1 MTILR
6 ATIALATIPGLLLC
20 VLLYRAGH
28 GPSTQSAE
36 PFYGAV
42 VLETPKRQSALF
54 VGDDFPA
61 GYGGVGRNA
70 YPQITCYSIGL
81 DCGVDAQ
88 PGTGFVNDGRDYS
101 PTTFPLIDRLPTD
114 QKLFDPDFVIVDAG
128 RNDNQAPVPVQATA
142 TSRYFRQVSRI
153 WPAAQLIA
161 IAPYYLSPG
170 PDPDYEARIELL
182 RPIVAEHGGLLIDPA
197 AEGWYDGVD
206 EATMLQIDGLHPNQT
221 GQEFIARKLAK
232 SLQDRRIGQSGAPS
246 S

>member
-1 MTILR
+1 MRILR
-6 ATIALATIPGLLLC
+6 STIALVAIPGLLLG

-28 GPSTQSAE
+28 KPEAPPPE
-36 PFYGAV
+36 PLYGAV

-61 GYGGVGRNA
+61 GYGGIGRNA

-101 PTTFPLIDRLPTD
+101 STTFPLIDRLPTD

-128 RNDNQAPVPVQATA
+128 RNDNQTPAPVLASATA
-142 TSRYFRQVSRI
+142 RYFQQISRI
-153 WPAAQLIA
+153 WPAAKLIA

-170 PDPDYEARIELL
+170 PDPDYGTRIELL
-182 RPIVAEHGGLLIDPA
+182 HPIVADHGGLLIDPA

-206 EATMLQIDGLHPNQT
+206 ESTMLQIDGLHPNQT

-232 SLQDRRIGQSGAPS
+232 SLQDRRIGQSGAATS
-246 S
+246 